1 MATRVYTVEN
11 IILQDDKEVVLRP
24 LPIAPLRRFQEAWNK
39 IAELPEGDDGFNVF
53 INCCGIALEKNY
65 KGEFESLRPT
75 KEQADDGAVLSDAYR
90 EYLEETLEL
99 DTIYKILDVCGGVKF
114 NDPKLLAEA
123 EKAMEKAQEELGK
136 N

>member
-11 IILQDDKEVVLRP
+11 IILQDDKEVILRP
-24 LPIAPLRRFQEAWNK
+24 LPIAPLRRFQESWNR
-39 IAELPEGDDGFNVF
+39 IMELPDGEDGFDVF
-53 INCCGIALEKNY
+53 IDCCGIALEKNY

-75 KEQADDGAVLSDAYR
+75 KDESDEGAVLSKEYK

-114 NDPKLLAEA
+114 TDPKLLEEA
-123 EKAMEKAQEELGK
+123 AKAVEKAQEELGK

>member
-1 MATRVYTVEN
+1 MASRVYNVEN

-24 LPIAPLRRFQEAWNK
+24 LPIAPLRRFQESWNR
-39 IAELPEGDDGFNVF
+39 IIDLPDGDDGFDVF
-53 INCCGIALEKNY
+53 IDCCGIALEKNY
-65 KGEFESLRPT
+65 KGEFVSLRPT
-75 KEQADDGAVLSDAYR
+75 KEEADSGSVLSAEYK

-114 NDPKLLAEA
+114 GDPKLLAEA